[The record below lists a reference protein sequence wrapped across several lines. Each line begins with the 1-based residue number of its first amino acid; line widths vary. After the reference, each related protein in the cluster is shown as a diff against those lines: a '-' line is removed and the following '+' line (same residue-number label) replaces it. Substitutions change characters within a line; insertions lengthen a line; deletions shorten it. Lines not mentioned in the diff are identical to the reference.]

1 MRISTSGQA
10 FVAYQTATSAWG
22 SGYPFV
28 VHSNGA
34 DYSTWQQN
42 TQLAT
47 SSDQWQESL
56 VSLSNGQ
63 LYILYWPFWGLLRGR
78 LWSSGTWSS
87 EEIATPTNTYV
98 QNIAFGFSTGNSTV
112 YATWQDR
119 GTQKIQFASRN
130 GSWGSPQTIAT
141 ADTGNT
147 PRWTASYDSLQGK
160 WYIVYYN
167 YTLNQIYQYSG
178 SPGAWSQ
185 KTQSVIE
192 VYNVPLAL

>member
-1 MRISTSGQA
+1 M
-10 FVAYQTATSAWG
+10 
-22 SGYPFV
+22 
-28 VHSNGA
+28 
-34 DYSTWQQN
+34 
-42 TQLAT
+42 
-47 SSDQWQESL
+47 
-56 VSLSNGQ
+56 
-63 LYILYWPFWGLLRGR
+63 
-78 LWSSGTWSS
+78 
-87 EEIATPTNTYV
+87 TPTNTYV

-185 KTQSVIE
+185 KTQLWTTQAGNSTMAVGSF
-192 VYNVPLAL
+192 YNFGRPSGTSSIVGVFWMQSNNPPSANEQLMFATETVTLL